1 MPNKL
6 AIYTKPAPPSQ
17 PLKTGQTTSHQTGDD
32 GDLEKGIAKEYTIL
46 TTGRY
51 AGTINITIN
60 SKTHALSNNCVK
72 DNKTGLMWA
81 RYVPLDDIGP
91 DSDGKLFWTDAA
103 NAEHIWSFVAQAN
116 ANSLGGYNDWR
127 VPNCFELPSIV
138 NYAAYSPCI
147 DTTAFPSTPSLSH
160 WTSTTYPGSS
170 AQAFTVGFTAGRLTN
185 GDKDTRNYSVRLV
198 RG

>member
-1 MPNKL
+1 MPSKL
-6 AIYTKPAPPSQ
+6 SIYTKPAPPSQ
-17 PLKTGQTTSHQTGDD
+17 PLQTGQTTSYETGDD

-81 RYVPLDDIGP
+81 RYVPLADIGP
-91 DSDGKLFWTDAA
+91 DSDGKLLWIDAA
-103 NAEHIWSFVAQAN
+103 NAEDIWTFVAQAN

-127 VPNCFELPSIV
+127 IPNNFELSSIV
-138 NYAAYSPCI
+138 NYGAYNPCI
-147 DTTAFPSTPSLSH
+147 DTTAFPSTPTTYH
-160 WTSTTYPGSS
+160 WTSTTYLGLTAS
-170 AQAFTVGFTAGRLTN
+170 AFIVRFINGIVSTYTKSTN
-185 GDKDTRNYSVRLV
+185 NYYVRLV